1 MAGSLSGL
9 VLMQMA
15 ESENWKSLIVILVL
29 SSCDGVREESLDKFG
44 LGQIESMEDPEIEPS
59 LSFLNYQDH
68 LVDPR
73 LLHVAKM
80 KKEEC
85 DLTSLRVTG
94 YALIPWSSGSPG
106 NQLSCVKQ
114 TLCGHRLISKLQQG
128 TFALHYLRDANTEN
142 AKWPRMMII

>member
-15 ESENWKSLIVILVL
+15 GCENWKSLMVILVL

-68 LVDPR
+68 LVATR

-80 KKEEC
+80 RNEEC
-85 DLTSLRVTG
+85 DLTSVRVAG
-94 YALIPWSSGSPG
+94 HALTPWSSCSPR
-106 NQLSCVKQ
+106 NQLSRVKQ
-114 TLCGHRLISKLQQG
+114 TLCGHCLISKLQQG
-128 TFALHYLRDANTEN
+128 TFALH
-142 AKWPRMMII
+142 